1 MSRRSVLRALA
12 GFILVVATAAALP
25 SAARAA
31 DAETTL
37 AERYVPVVRLVNQE
51 EPCGHGEAYQPID
64 MKLVL
69 GNPDVAVRG
78 PWDRTNIIKVGPT
91 AADLAR
97 GLFDYH
103 LDFPGSAISPGCVY
117 DEWSHRSNKGSAPRA
132 YARLVTDS
140 TYPGQLALQYWFF
153 YVFNDFNDKHEGDW
167 EMVQLNF
174 DAHTATEALRK
185 KPALVGFSQHEGAE
199 SAHWGD
205 SKLEIVDRTH
215 PVVYPALGSH
225 ANYFTSALHLGR
237 SAAQGVGCDDTSG
250 PSFELRPQVSVIPT
264 ENTAYLRSYPWLGY
278 EGHWG
283 EEHEGFY
290 NGPTGPNTKLQWT
303 EPIVWST
310 GEWRDKSFTVPVGTS
325 FGTTATGFFCDAVAT
340 GSSILTSI
348 VGDPSPLLIALAVLL
363 GLILWLTSR
372 TSWQPSAPLRLTR
385 RRAWGA
391 ITNAARRMYFGHMR
405 LFLAIGLLFLPLGA
419 LITGLQYIL
428 FRLSGLNGL
437 VDSAGS
443 TNAVVAFLALALG
456 VAITV
461 FGLAILNG
469 VTAVAMVDIDAGRE
483 AGALAAYKKVLPKI
497 GPILGVGLI
506 VAVIIA
512 LLGSTFIGVLLA
524 VWLVVRWAF
533 FAQVIV
539 LEDVSPVGALHRSA
553 RLVRGDWWR
562 VASML
567 LFVTTIA
574 LLLGPLI
581 GTLLLFVTSASFDFV
596 NLISSVVYAVVL
608 PYAAIA
614 STYLYFDLRVAK
626 QQAET
631 DEADDVLP
639 AEETLPAAL
648 APR

>member
-1 MSRRSVLRALA
+1 
-12 GFILVVATAAALP
+12 VATAAALP

-31 DAETTL
+31 GAETTL

-51 EPCGHGEAYQPID
+51 EPCGHGEAYQPTD
-64 MKLVL
+64 VKLVL

-103 LDFPGSAISPGCVY
+103 LDFPSSAISPGCVY
-117 DEWSHRSNKGSAPRA
+117 DEWSHRINKGSAPRA

-174 DAHTATEALRK
+174 DAHTAT
-185 KPALVGFSQHEGAE
+185 
-199 SAHWGD
+199 
-205 SKLEIVDRTH
+205 H

-250 PSFELRPQVSVIPT
+250 PSFELRPQVSVVPT
-264 ENTAYLRSYPWLGY
+264 EKAAYLRSYPWLGY

-325 FGTTATGFFCDAVAT
+325 FGTTATGFFCGAVAT

-363 GLILWLTSR
+363 GLTLWLTSR
-372 TSWQPSAPLRLTR
+372 TNWQPSAPLRLKR

-512 LLGSTFIGVLLA
+512 LLCSTFIGVLLA

-553 RLVRGDWWR
+553 RLARGDWWR